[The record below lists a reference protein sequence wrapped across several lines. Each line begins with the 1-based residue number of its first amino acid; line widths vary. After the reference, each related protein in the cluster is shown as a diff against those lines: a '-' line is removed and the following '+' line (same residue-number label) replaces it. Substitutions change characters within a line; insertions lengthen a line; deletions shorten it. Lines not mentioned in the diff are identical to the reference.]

1 MQSKQLQKLVIKAL
15 EDHKALDITDL
26 DIRELTNIADRMIIC
41 SGTSKRHV
49 QSMADNVVMQAKAAG
64 IEPLG
69 VEGKEFGEWVL
80 IDLGDVV
87 IHIML
92 PQIRDFYSLE
102 KLWMTTK
109 ELRKTK

>member
-1 MQSKQLQKLVIKAL
+1 MQSKQLQKLVIQAL
-15 EDHKALDITDL
+15 EDYKGVDITDL
-26 DIRELTNIADRMIIC
+26 DIRDLTDIADRMIIC

-49 QSMADNVVMQAKAAG
+49 QSMAENVVMQAKAAG

-87 IHIML
+87 VHIML
-92 PQIRDFYSLE
+92 PQIREFYSLE
-102 KLWMTTK
+102 KLWKTTK